1 MSFLDEVFS
10 TTKNVAEKA
19 GKKTDEAVKLSKL
32 KIKKAQINGD
42 IKTKYE
48 KLGAMI
54 YQMAKADEKDND
66 SFDAAIAE
74 IDEAFDE
81 LNKIEKQIDDLNNV
95 VACEKCGAKTDKN
108 NNYCPKCGAKL
119 PEIVEEPAEETP
131 VEETPAEAAAEEAP
145 AETPAVELD
154 KKDEA

>member
-1 MSFLDEVFS
+1 MH
-10 TTKNVAEKA
+10 
-19 GKKTDEAVKLSKL
+19 VKF
-32 KIKKAQINGD
+32 
-42 IKTKYE
+42 
-48 KLGAMI
+48 

-119 PEIVEEPAEETP
+119 PEIVEEPAEEEAP
-131 VEETPAEAAAEEAP
+131 VEDVPAEAAAEEAP
-145 AETPAVELD
+145 AEIPAVELD